1 MIIQYIIIYFG
12 WILEMDLANILIAI
26 RAGVITVIKKII
38 R

>member
-12 WILEMDLANILIAI
+12 WILDMDLANILIAI
-26 RAGVITVIKKII
+26 QAVVITVIKKII